1 MSNYIHGSAP
11 EEQARL
17 ARLNELINER
27 CLSLLELRE
36 GNSVLDVGSG
46 LGQFTQAMAS
56 KVGAA
61 GRCLG
66 IERDKNQLKIAWQEM
81 EASSVKNIE
90 FRQGNAENL
99 MLNAGEW
106 GSFDVSHARFVLEH
120 VKQPENVV
128 MGMAK
133 AVKKGGRVVLADDDH
148 EIFKLFPEPAGFS
161 VIWQA
166 YIRSYDRLGNDP
178 YIGRRLVSLLHQSGL
193 QQITNNVVFFG
204 DCAGSPTFSAYARNV
219 IGILDGAK
227 ELMVKENLID
237 QASFEEAIGN
247 IETWSLKPDA
257 ALWYTINWA
266 EGVKA

>member
-1 MSNYIHGSAP
+1 MSDYIHGSAP

-17 ARLNELINER
+17 AKLNELINVR
-27 CLSLLELRE
+27 CLNLFELRE

-46 LGQFTQAMAS
+46 LGQFTLAMAS

-66 IERDKNQLKIAWQEM
+66 IERDKNQLKIAWQEQ
-81 EASSVKNIE
+81 EASLVKNIE

-99 MLNAGEW
+99 MLSAGEW
-106 GSFDVSHARFVLEH
+106 GSFDVAHARFVLEH

-148 EIFKLFPEPAGFS
+148 EHFKLFPEPAGFS
-161 VIWQA
+161 IVWQA

-178 YIGRRLVSLLHQSGL
+178 YVGRRLVSLLHQSGL

-204 DCAGSPTFSAYARNV
+204 DCAGSATFSAYARNV

-227 ELMVKENLID
+227 ELMVKESLID
-237 QASFEEAIGN
+237 QTSFEEAIRN
-247 IETWSLKPDA
+247 IEAWSLKTDA